1 MRRSTETCRPESCRR
16 IARAAAATGLAA
28 AIGMALSVNAAAET
42 PAGTSGLTIQVL
54 IYSGRPDP
62 LFVIRDPAQ
71 IAKLKQ
77 LLDQAAPD
85 QAADAAKSILPSVLG
100 YKGFLILNPGAL
112 GGLPREVAVFQQRVQ
127 TRDGGSRRVLS
138 DNGAIE
144 SFLAGEAERSK
155 ALDARALEILR
166 TGRGGNQGPR

>member
-1 MRRSTETCRPESCRR
+1 MRRSTETFRR
-16 IARAAAATGLAA
+16 VARTAAAAGLAV
-28 AIGMALSVNAAAET
+28 AISMAHSVNAAAEP
-42 PAGTSGLTIQVL
+42 PAGSSGLTIQVL

-85 QAADAAKSILPSVLG
+85 QAADPAKSILPSILG

-112 GGLPREVAVFQQRVQ
+112 AGLPREVAVYQQRVQ
-127 TRDGGSRRVLS
+127 TRDGSRRVLS

-144 SFLAGEAERSK
+144 SFLMGEAERSK

-166 TGRGGNQGPR
+166 TGRTGKQGPR